1 MPQQRPQH
9 TAAGPTNGN
18 FNLSFNNSF
27 NTSYNQTPDKPHVVI
42 NSETKAAN
50 GDIIT
55 HQVVADLEERFT
67 TSLKAQK
74 DGNEKQTLGV
84 VSSAFDEVILRDKCF
99 ASLLKKI
106 KNAYTDYL
114 QELEGNTARKQVI
127 HNDLEREKQMNAEL

>member
-1 MPQQRPQH
+1 M
-9 TAAGPTNGN
+9 
-18 FNLSFNNSF
+18 
-27 NTSYNQTPDKPHVVI
+27 VI

-67 TSLKAQK
+67 TNLKAL
-74 DGNEKQTLGV
+74 GNEKQTLGV

-127 HNDLEREKQMNAEL
+127 HNTDLEKEKQINTEL

>member
-1 MPQQRPQH
+1 M
-9 TAAGPTNGN
+9 
-18 FNLSFNNSF
+18 
-27 NTSYNQTPDKPHVVI
+27 VI

-55 HQVVADLEERFT
+55 HKVVADLEERFT
-67 TSLKAQK
+67 TNWKALGK
-74 DGNEKQTLGV
+74 EKQTLGV

-106 KNAYTDYL
+106 KNAYTDYI

-127 HNDLEREKQMNAEL
+127 HNTDLEKEKQINAEL